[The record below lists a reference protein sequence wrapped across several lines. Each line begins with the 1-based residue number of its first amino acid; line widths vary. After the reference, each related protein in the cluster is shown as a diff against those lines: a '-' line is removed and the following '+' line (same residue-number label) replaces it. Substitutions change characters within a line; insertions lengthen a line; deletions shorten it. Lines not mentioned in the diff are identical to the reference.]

1 MVRAVALGAEA
12 GEIPANE
19 RRSDYA
25 LMGPELRRMQ
35 DDDSAN
41 PGMLW
46 VLDGEVLW
54 QRKDGSAGKACAD
67 CHGEAAHSMRGV
79 AARYPA
85 FDQTL
90 GRPIDLEGR
99 INACRTKHQRAE
111 PLPFESGALLSL
123 AAYVAG
129 NHRGCRS
136 APTTIRRPSPSS
148 LPAGRFSS
156 SGRGSLTSLARSAMT
171 TIGTRN

>member
-1 MVRAVALGAEA
+1 MTRPLRRWSCAAAMVLAVALGAEA

-54 QRKDGSAGKACAD
+54 RRKDGSAGKACAD
-67 CHGEAAHSMRGV
+67 CHGEVARSMKGV

-90 GRPIDLEGR
+90 GQPIDLEGVS
-99 INACRTKHQRAE
+99 T
-111 PLPFESGALLSL
+111 
-123 AAYVAG
+123 
-129 NHRGCRS
+129 
-136 APTTIRRPSPSS
+136 
-148 LPAGRFSS
+148 PAGRSS
-156 SGRGSLTSLARSAMT
+156 NGRSLSHSRAGSYSR
-171 TIGTRN
+171 